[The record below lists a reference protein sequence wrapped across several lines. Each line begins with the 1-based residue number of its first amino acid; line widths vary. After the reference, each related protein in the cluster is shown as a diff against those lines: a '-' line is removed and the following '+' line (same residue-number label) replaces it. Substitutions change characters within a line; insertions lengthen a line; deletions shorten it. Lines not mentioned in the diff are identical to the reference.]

1 MAQILVRNL
10 SQRVVQK
17 LKARAKRRGR
27 SLQAEV
33 KEVLER
39 EAALFAMSPSI
50 GPTADMAAF
59 KRRIL
64 EIRRKFKGRKF
75 PDSVALI
82 REDRDR

>member
-10 SQRVVQK
+10 SQRVVRN

-33 KEVLER
+33 KEIIEKEGNSATPDP
-39 EAALFAMSPSI
+39 EAADRLLI
-50 GPTADMAAF
+50 DLR
-59 KRRIL
+59 KR
-64 EIRRKFKGRKF
+64 FKGRKF
-75 PDSVALI
+75 PDAVALI